1 MSLSTGK
8 KIVRRKFTEIPLP
21 DKVIEKVNRIGLRD
35 KMKKGLSFK
44 DRNGDEYEFDN
55 DDEYE
60 VVGDEGNMIPSPFP
74 DVAAETPGVLTER
87 EELFGVDEVVPTKR
101 EPCWRPGILD

>member
-1 MSLSTGK
+1 
-8 KIVRRKFTEIPLP
+8 
-21 DKVIEKVNRIGLRD
+21 
-35 KMKKGLSFK
+35 MKKGLSFK
-44 DRNGDEYEFDN
+44 DRNGNEYEFNN

-87 EELFGVDEVVPTKR
+87 EELFGVDEVVQADLMPTDEER
-101 EPCWRPGILD
+101 EGQEFWTRHWSAR